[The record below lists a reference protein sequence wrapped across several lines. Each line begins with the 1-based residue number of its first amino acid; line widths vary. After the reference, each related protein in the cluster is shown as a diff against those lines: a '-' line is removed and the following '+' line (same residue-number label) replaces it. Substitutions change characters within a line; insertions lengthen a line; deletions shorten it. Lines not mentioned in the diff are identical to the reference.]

1 MIRPELAAKPGAPNA
16 VRRAYQS
23 WNLFKQ
29 VATFPVM
36 EGFGVMH
43 MSHDTLVR
51 DFLRRLLVNGG
62 TDRDI
67 LWLEQAGAMSVADR
81 KVWDDVVAEFA
92 AEEWEDAE

>member
-29 VATFPVM
+29 VATYPVM
-36 EGFGVMH
+36 EGFGVIH
-43 MSHDTLVR
+43 INHTLLVR
-51 DFLRRLLVNGG
+51 DFLRRVLVNGG

-67 LWLEQAGAMSVADR
+67 LWLQQAGVMSEADR
-81 KVWDDVVAEFA
+81 SMWEEVVAEYA
-92 AEEWEDAE
+92 ADTWEDVE

>member
-1 MIRPELAAKPGAPNA
+1 MIRPELANKPGAPNA

-23 WNLFKQ
+23 WNLFVT

-36 EGFGVMH
+36 EGFGVMR
-43 MSHDTLVR
+43 MSHDNLVR
-51 DFLRRLLVNGG
+51 DFLRRVLVNGG

-67 LWLEQAGAMSVADR
+67 LWLETAGVMSVADR
-81 KVWDDVVAEFA
+81 SVWHDVVAEYA